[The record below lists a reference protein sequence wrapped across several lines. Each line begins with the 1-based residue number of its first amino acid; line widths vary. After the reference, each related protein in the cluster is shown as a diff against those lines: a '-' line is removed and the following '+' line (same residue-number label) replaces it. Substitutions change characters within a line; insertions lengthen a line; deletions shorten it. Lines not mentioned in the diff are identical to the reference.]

1 MKVFWALI
9 TMTGSS
15 GRAFLMR
22 GSMSKAF
29 SSGMTTSVITRSP
42 SPAATQRHS
51 VPAFEVTRTSC
62 PARDSA

>member
-29 SSGMTTSVITRSP
+29 SSGITTSVITKSP
-42 SPAATQRHS
+42 SPAATQRQS
-51 VPAFEVTRTSC
+51 VAALEVTRTS
-62 PARDSA
+62 

>member
-1 MKVFWALI
+1 MNVFWALM

-29 SSGMTTSVITRSP
+29 SSGITTSVMTRSP
-42 SPAATQRHS
+42 SPAATQRHK
-51 VPAFEVTRTSC
+51 VEALEVTRTSW
-62 PARDSA
+62 PTRERA